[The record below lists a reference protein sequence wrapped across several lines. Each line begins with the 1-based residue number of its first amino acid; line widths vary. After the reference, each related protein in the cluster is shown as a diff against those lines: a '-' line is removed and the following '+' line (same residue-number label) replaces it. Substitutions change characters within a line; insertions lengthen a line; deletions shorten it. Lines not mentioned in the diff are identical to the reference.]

1 MIVCN
6 FARIVPDHNSPLELI
21 DAHGEVTALD
31 GDGGA
36 AIDGATQRLDQVN
49 AGLGADVALAHGAVL
64 GVLAPGAAPDTAEV
78 SRPGHAEAAVRVTW
92 IQGVRSGQYLHEI
105 STFIASHERAL
116 VEGDISS
123 IHDIIAV
130 PNNRN

>member
-64 GVLAPGAAPDTAEV
+64 GVLAPGAAPDAAEV

-92 IQGVRSGQYLHEI
+92 IQGSEIRTIFTRDKYLYSFPRA
-105 STFIASHERAL
+105 STCR
-116 VEGDISS
+116 V
-123 IHDIIAV
+123 
-130 PNNRN
+130 